1 MVDMII
7 LLYMRAL
14 RLMSIIVFLIL
25 CGLPVLYCYLKNK
38 PRPTQDPVKLRLNLN
53 KVTLGS
59 LIHLKNMNYRHKVSK
74 DSNKNSKKIAKNEL
88 ESCLIYPNPSPTL
101 SKSASAN

>member
-1 MVDMII
+1 MII
-7 LLYMRAL
+7 VLYMRAL

-25 CGLPVLYCYLKNK
+25 CGLPVLYCYLKNR

-59 LIHLKNMNYRHKVSK
+59 LIQLKNMNYQHKTSR
-74 DSNKNSKKIAKNEL
+74 DSNKNSKEIANKEL
-88 ESCLIYPNPSPTL
+88 
-101 SKSASAN
+101 